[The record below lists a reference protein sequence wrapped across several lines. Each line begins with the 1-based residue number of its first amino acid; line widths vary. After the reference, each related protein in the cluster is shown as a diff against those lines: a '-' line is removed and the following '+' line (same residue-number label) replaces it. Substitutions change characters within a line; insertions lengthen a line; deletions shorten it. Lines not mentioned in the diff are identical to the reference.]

1 MTPTVQPEKP
11 ELSTSPIPAMMMRPA
26 LVVGCR
32 FSPSAVT
39 ERATKEIALET
50 TLVALPMQQARLPH
64 IEGTRLW
71 LLISVLVCQ
80 QRVNKVLCLALL
92 MSALE
97 QLIIGPALITISEDL
112 GRYDLSSWVVNAYL
126 LSYNEI
132 LLLTLLGFL
141 VVFARCSDIFGRRSS
156 FMTALIVFLVSSTAC
171 GAAQTMLQ
179 LIVFRAFQGVGGAGL
194 FTLTASTNAALTFG
208 SALTAPY

>member
-1 MTPTVQPEKP
+1 
-11 ELSTSPIPAMMMRPA
+11 
-26 LVVGCR
+26 
-32 FSPSAVT
+32 
-39 ERATKEIALET
+39 
-50 TLVALPMQQARLPH
+50 
-64 IEGTRLW
+64 
-71 LLISVLVCQ
+71 
-80 QRVNKVLCLALL
+80 

-132 LLLTLLGFL
+132 LLLTLSGFL